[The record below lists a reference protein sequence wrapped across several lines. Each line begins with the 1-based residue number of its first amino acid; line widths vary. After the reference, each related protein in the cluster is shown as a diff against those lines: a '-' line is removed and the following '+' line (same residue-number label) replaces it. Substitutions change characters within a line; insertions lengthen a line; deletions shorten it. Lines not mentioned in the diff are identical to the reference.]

1 MKKINEE
8 TGNEKKQRKPK
19 SVLSAGEK
27 IILLLLP
34 VAASLICIGIGR
46 YSIPL
51 SDILNSIKGNLFGG
65 VELVDTVEMT
75 LWNIRLPR
83 MLLALLVGAGLSAS
97 GCAYQ
102 SLFSNPLAT
111 PDTLGVA
118 SGASFGAALA
128 ILWGMEF
135 MGIQLVSLAFGGIA
149 VYLTII
155 AGRSKERKG
164 MSSVVLAG
172 IMIGSLFNA
181 LISLVK
187 FMADTESEL
196 PEITY
201 WLMGTLNAA
210 GYESLKLGA
219 PFILGGI
226 LILVLLRWRL
236 NLLPLGDEEAMSM
249 GVNLKA
255 LRGITIFCATA
266 MTASCVS
273 MCGQV
278 GWVGLLVP
286 HMCRMKFGN
295 NHLALL
301 PASIFTG
308 AAFMVVVDTLAR
320 SISAAEL
327 PISILTAIIGAPF
340 FIILMRRTEGWQA

>member
-1 MKKINEE
+1 MNKK
-8 TGNEKKQRKPK
+8 GK
-19 SVLSAGEK
+19 SELSTIEK
-27 IILLLLP
+27 IILVLLP
-34 VAASLICIGIGR
+34 VAAAIICIGIGR
-46 YSIPL
+46 IRIPF
-51 SDILNSIKGNLFGG
+51 SDIWISAKGHLFGG
-65 VELVDTVEMT
+65 AQVADTIEMT

-83 MLLALLVGAGLSAS
+83 ILLALLVGAGLSAS

-118 SGASFGAALA
+118 SGAGFGAALA
-128 ILWGMEF
+128 LLCGFEF
-135 MGIQLVSLAFGGIA
+135 MGVQLVSLLFGVFA
-149 VYLTII
+149 VALTMA
-155 AGRSKERKG
+155 AGKNKEKRG

-187 FMADTESEL
+187 FSADTESEL

-201 WLMGTLNAA
+201 WLMGTLNGA
-210 GYESLKLGA
+210 GYDSLKLGA

-226 LILVLLRWRL
+226 LVLLLLRWRL
-236 NLLPLGDEEAMSM
+236 NLLPLNDEEAMAM

-255 LRGITIFCATA
+255 LRGVTIFCATA

-320 SISAAEL
+320 SVSASEL

-340 FIILMRRTEGWQA
+340 FIILMRKTEGWHG

>member
-1 MKKINEE
+1 MKNRDKIF
-8 TGNEKKQRKPK
+8 
-19 SVLSAGEK
+19 L
-27 IILLLLP
+27 ILLP
-34 VAASLICIGIGR
+34 IVTAVICIGIGR
-46 YSIPL
+46 INIPP
-51 SDILNSIKGNLFGG
+51 SEILNSVKGHLFGSA
-65 VELVDTVEMT
+65 ELVDTIEMT
-75 LWNIRLPR
+75 LWRIRLPR
-83 MLLALLVGAGLSAS
+83 ILLALLVGAGLSAS

-118 SGASFGAALA
+118 SGAGFGAALA
-128 ILWGMEF
+128 LLMGMQF
-135 MGIQLVSLAFGGIA
+135 MGVQLVSLLFGGIA
-149 VYLTII
+149 VYLTIV
-155 AGRSKERKG
+155 AGKSKERRG

-187 FMADTESEL
+187 FSADTESEL

-201 WLMGTLNAA
+201 WLMGTLDSANFN
-210 GYESLKLGA
+210 SLKLGA

-226 LILVLLRWRL
+226 LILLLLRWRL

-255 LRGITIFCATA
+255 LRGVTIVCATA

-286 HMCRMKFGN
+286 HMCRMRYGN
-295 NHLALL
+295 NHLTLL
-301 PASIFTG
+301 PASVLTG

-340 FIILMRRTEGWQA
+340 FIALMRKTEGWQG

>member
-1 MKKINEE
+1 M
-8 TGNEKKQRKPK
+8 
-19 SVLSAGEK
+19 
-27 IILLLLP
+27 
-34 VAASLICIGIGR
+34 
-46 YSIPL
+46 
-51 SDILNSIKGNLFGG
+51 
-65 VELVDTVEMT
+65 
-75 LWNIRLPR
+75 
-83 MLLALLVGAGLSAS
+83 ALLCG
-97 GCAYQ
+97 
-102 SLFSNPLAT
+102 F
-111 PDTLGVA
+111 
-118 SGASFGAALA
+118 
-128 ILWGMEF
+128 EF
-135 MGIQLVSLAFGGIA
+135 MGVQLVSLLFGVFA
-149 VYLTII
+149 VALTMA
-155 AGRSKERKG
+155 AGKNKEKRG

-187 FMADTESEL
+187 FSADTESQL

-201 WLMGTLNAA
+201 WLMGTLDSA
-210 GYESLKLGA
+210 GYESLMLGA
-219 PFILGGI
+219 PFIIGGI
-226 LILVLLRWRL
+226 FVLLLLRWRM
-236 NLLPLGDEEAMSM
+236 NLLPLSDEEAMAM

-301 PASIFTG
+301 PASVFTG
-308 AAFMVVVDTLAR
+308 AAFLVIVDTMAR

-340 FIILMRRTEGWQA
+340 FILLMRKTEGWQG